1 MRSRRAKMLLSYT
14 PLHWMSKNDLLP
26 RGWPL
31 RVAASAPRP
40 MQDEINSSVNDHVRT
55 DISKGQ
61 DDPVDDDL
69 DDVDV
74 DVDDRSVE
82 HEE

>member
-1 MRSRRAKMLLSYT
+1 MLLSYT

-26 RGWPL
+26 KGWPL

-40 MQDEINSSVNDHVRT
+40 IQDEISMTVNDHVRT
-55 DISKGQ
+55 DTRNGQ
-61 DDPVDDDL
+61 DDPMGDDL
-69 DDVDV
+69 DDDEGNDVNVDE
-74 DVDDRSVE
+74 SVE

>member
-1 MRSRRAKMLLSYT
+1 MLLSYT

-40 MQDEINSSVNDHVRT
+40 IQDEISIIVNDHVRT
-55 DISKGQ
+55 DTRNGQ

-69 DDVDV
+69 DDDDGDDIDV
-74 DVDDRSVE
+74 DESSVE